1 MSAALAIRTTLPV
14 YGREM
19 SENVKKPLLAACRH
33 LLHPL
38 VRILLRHG
46 VSYGEF
52 SDSVRGAYLDIAAA
66 ELIPPGRPQSDARLG
81 ILTGISKE
89 EVHRIRAMDA
99 SDDSE
104 VGLNRIAR
112 VLQGWCQDPQYLGP
126 YGLPL
131 EIPFEGD
138 GISFEQL
145 VKNYAD
151 DVSPR
156 ALLDE
161 LLRVNAAR
169 ETDDG
174 YVRLL
179 NRTYVPTPLDPVG
192 LERLGNV
199 VNYFIDTVDFNLQ
212 KKRQGEGRFERYAIT
227 MEGLSPT
234 KFQAFDELIREKG
247 QELLEILDDWLGQNE
262 TKGGHKLPPSESIRT
277 GVGIFHFI
285 EKNPGIH
292 DDLDFV
298 VKTGAAGTQSPAN
311 IKGEQ
316 HDRED

>member
-1 MSAALAIRTTLPV
+1 
-14 YGREM
+14 M

-38 VRILLRHG
+38 IRILLRHG

-52 SDSVRGAYLDIAAA
+52 SDSVRGAYIDIARA
-66 ELIPPGRPQSDARLG
+66 ELIPPGRPHTDARLG

-89 EVHRIRAMDA
+89 EVHRVRALDEK
-99 SDDSE
+99 DEPE
-104 VGLNRIAR
+104 VDLNRIAR
-112 VLQGWCQDPQYLGP
+112 LLQGWCQDPAYLGP

-131 EIPFEGD
+131 EIPFEGE
-138 GISFEQL
+138 GISFEQI
-145 VKNYAD
+145 VKTYTDSTN
-151 DVSPR
+151 PR
-156 ALLDE
+156 ALLNE

-174 YVRLL
+174 YVRLI

-212 KKRQGEGRFERYAIT
+212 KTKQGSGRFERYAIT
-227 MEGLSPT
+227 MQGLSPS
-234 KFQAFDELIREKG
+234 KFRAFDELIREKG

-262 TKGGHKLPPSESIRT
+262 IKGGHKLPPTESIRT

-285 EKNPGIH
+285 EKSPGTHEELDSIVASGLADGLAPA
-292 DDLDFV
+292 DDNR
-298 VKTGAAGTQSPAN
+298 GT
-311 IKGEQ
+311 K
-316 HDRED
+316 

>member
-1 MSAALAIRTTLPV
+1 
-14 YGREM
+14 M
-19 SENVKKPLLAACRH
+19 SENVKKPLLTACRH

-52 SDSVRGAYLDIAAA
+52 SDSVRGAYIDIAGA
-66 ELIPPGRPQSDARLG
+66 ELIPLGRPHTDSRLG
-81 ILTGISKE
+81 ILTGISRE
-89 EVHRIRAMDA
+89 DVHRIRALDEIEG
-99 SDDSE
+99 SE

-112 VLQGWCQDPQYLGP
+112 VLQGWSQDPEYLGP

-131 EIPFEGD
+131 EIPLDGD

-145 VKNYAD
+145 VKTYAD
-151 DVSPR
+151 DVTPR
-156 ALLDE
+156 SLLDE
-161 LLRVNAAR
+161 LLRVNAAL

-179 NRTYVPTPLDPVG
+179 NRTYLPTPLDPVG

-212 KKRQGEGRFERYAIT
+212 KKKQGEGRFERYAIT

-262 TKGGHKLPPSESIRT
+262 IKGGHKLQPNESIRT
-277 GVGIFHFI
+277 GVGIFHFV
-285 EKNPGIH
+285 ETNPEINEELVFIPGTG
-292 DDLDFV
+292 V
-298 VKTGAAGTQSPAN
+298 VPAADS
-311 IKGEQ
+311 I
-316 HDRED
+316 R

>member
-1 MSAALAIRTTLPV
+1 MSAALAIWNAQAE
-14 YGREM
+14 YGLGM

-52 SDSVRGAYLDIAAA
+52 SDSVRAAYIDIAKA
-66 ELIPPGRPQSDARLG
+66 ELIPPGRPHSDARLA

-89 EVHRIRAMDA
+89 EVHRVRAMDQ
-99 SDDSE
+99 DEDSE
-104 VGLNRIAR
+104 VDLNRIAR
-112 VLQGWCQDPQYLGP
+112 VLQGWCQDPAYLGP

-145 VKNYAD
+145 AKTYTD
-151 DVSPR
+151 GSSPR

-174 YVRLL
+174 YVRLI

-212 KKRQGEGRFERYAIT
+212 KKKQGSGRFERYAIT
-227 MEGLSPT
+227 MEGLSPS
-234 KFQAFDELIREKG
+234 KFRAFDELIREKG

-262 TKGGHKLPPSESIRT
+262 IKGGHKLPPTESIRT

-285 EKNPGIH
+285 EKNPGTH
-292 DDLDFV
+292 EELDLVVMSGTADEVPSADD
-298 VKTGAAGTQSPAN
+298 KRGTT
-311 IKGEQ
+311 
-316 HDRED
+316 

>member
-1 MSAALAIRTTLPV
+1 
-14 YGREM
+14 M

-46 VSYGEF
+46 ISFGEF
-52 SDSVRGAYLDIAAA
+52 ADSARGAYIDVAAA
-66 ELIPPGRPQSDARLG
+66 ELVPPGRPHTDARLG
-81 ILTGISKE
+81 LLTGLTGR
-89 EVHRIRAMDA
+89 EVHRIRTADA
-99 SDDSE
+99 NDDSE

-131 EIPFEGD
+131 EIPVAGD

-145 VKNYAD
+145 VARYAG
-151 DVSPR
+151 DVIPR
-156 ALLDE
+156 ALLEE
-161 LLRVNAAR
+161 LVRVEAAR

-179 NRTYVPTPLDPVG
+179 NRTYLPSPLDPVG

-212 KKRQGEGRFERYAIT
+212 KKKQGEGRFERYAIT
-227 MEGLSPT
+227 MEGLSAQD
-234 KFQAFDELIREKG
+234 FMAFDALIREKG
-247 QELLEILDDWLGQNE
+247 QEFLETIDDWLGQHE
-262 TKGGHKLPPSESIRT
+262 ISGGHRLPPTESIRT
-277 GVGIFHFI
+277 GIGIFHFI
-285 EKNPGIH
+285 EKSPIT
-292 DDLDFV
+292 DDDSF
-298 VKTGAAGTQSPAN
+298 G
-311 IKGEQ
+311 
-316 HDRED
+316 

>member
-1 MSAALAIRTTLPV
+1 
-14 YGREM
+14 M
-19 SENVKKPLLAACRH
+19 SENVKKPLLTACRH

-52 SDSVRGAYLDIAAA
+52 SDSVRGAYIDIAGA
-66 ELIPPGRPQSDARLG
+66 ELIPLGRPHTDSRLG
-81 ILTGISKE
+81 ILTGISRE
-89 EVHRIRAMDA
+89 DVHRIRALDEIEG
-99 SDDSE
+99 SE

-112 VLQGWCQDPQYLGP
+112 VLQGWSQDPEYLGP

-131 EIPFEGD
+131 EIPLDGD

-145 VKNYAD
+145 VKTYAD
-151 DVSPR
+151 DVTPR
-156 ALLDE
+156 SLLDE
-161 LLRVNAAR
+161 LLRVNAAL

-179 NRTYVPTPLDPVG
+179 NRTYLPTPLDPVG

-212 KKRQGEGRFERYAIT
+212 KKKQGEGRFERYAIT

-262 TKGGHKLPPSESIRT
+262 IKGGHKLQPNESIRT
-277 GVGIFHFI
+277 GVGIFHFV
-285 EKNPGIH
+285 ETNPEINEELVFIPGTG
-292 DDLDFV
+292 V
-298 VKTGAAGTQSPAN
+298 VPASDS
-311 IKGEQ
+311 I
-316 HDRED
+316 R

>member
-1 MSAALAIRTTLPV
+1 
-14 YGREM
+14 M
-19 SENVKKPLLAACRH
+19 SENVKKSLLAACRH

-52 SDSVRGAYLDIAAA
+52 SDSVRGAYIDIAQN
-66 ELIPPGRPQSDARLG
+66 ELVPPDRPQTDARIA
-81 ILTGISKE
+81 ILTGLTKR
-89 EVHRIRAMDA
+89 EVVRIRASDGAEDDA
-99 SDDSE
+99 

-112 VLQGWCQDPQYLGP
+112 VLQGWSQDPEYLGP

-131 EIPFEGD
+131 EVPIVGET
-138 GISFEQL
+138 ISFEDL
-145 VKNYAD
+145 VRRYAG
-151 DVSPR
+151 DVPAR
-156 ALLDE
+156 ALLEE
-161 LLRVNAAR
+161 LVRVNAAL

-179 NRTYVPTPLDPVG
+179 NRTYLPSPLDPVG

-227 MEGLSPT
+227 MEGLTPRA
-234 KFQAFDELIREKG
+234 FQDFDALIREKG

-262 TKGGHKLPPSESIRT
+262 TPGGNKLPTSEAIKT
-277 GVGIFHFI
+277 GIGIFHFI
-285 EKNPGIH
+285 EKSP
-292 DDLDFV
+292 
-298 VKTGAAGTQSPAN
+298 SPAN
-311 IKGEQ
+311 QEQ
-316 HDRED
+316 IDFQS

>member
-1 MSAALAIRTTLPV
+1 
-14 YGREM
+14 M
-19 SENVKKPLLAACRH
+19 SENVKRPLLAACRH

-46 VSYGEF
+46 VLYGEF
-52 SDSVRGAYLDIAAA
+52 ADAVRGAYIDIAKADLVPA
-66 ELIPPGRPQSDARLG
+66 GRPHTDSRLA
-81 ILTGISKE
+81 ILTGIGKD
-89 EVHRIRAMDA
+89 EVHRVRALDEG
-99 SDDSE
+99 SDSA

-112 VLQGWCQDPQYLGP
+112 VLQGWSQDPEYLGP

-131 EIPFEGD
+131 EIPLQGD

-145 VKNYAD
+145 VKTYAD
-151 DVSPR
+151 DVTPR

-161 LLRVNAAR
+161 LLRVNAAH

-174 YVRLL
+174 YVRLI

-212 KKRQGEGRFERYAIT
+212 KRKQGEGRFERYAIT
-227 MEGLSPT
+227 MQGLSPPNF
-234 KFQAFDELIREKG
+234 KRFDKLVREKG

-262 TKGGHKLPPSESIRT
+262 IKGGHKLSTTESIRT
-277 GVGIFHFI
+277 GVGIFHFV
-285 EKNPGIH
+285 EKNPTIGS
-292 DDLDFV
+292 DDHLV
-298 VKTGAAGTQSPAN
+298 TGTGASGNT
-311 IKGEQ
+311 EQ
-316 HDRED
+316 TRD

>member
-1 MSAALAIRTTLPV
+1 MSAALATWNAQAE
-14 YGREM
+14 YGLEM

-52 SDSVRGAYLDIAAA
+52 SDSVRGAYIDIAKA
-66 ELIPPGRPQSDARLG
+66 ELIPPGRPHSDARLG

-89 EVHRIRAMDA
+89 EVHRIRAMDEE
-99 SDDSE
+99 DDSE

-112 VLQGWCQDPQYLGP
+112 ALQGWCQDPAYLGP

-131 EIPFEGD
+131 EIPFEGE

-145 VKNYAD
+145 VKTYTDSTN
-151 DVSPR
+151 PR

-174 YVRLL
+174 YVRLI

-212 KKRQGEGRFERYAIT
+212 KKKQGSGRFERYAIT
-227 MEGLSPT
+227 MEGLSPS
-234 KFQAFDELIREKG
+234 KFTAFDELIREKG

-262 TKGGHKLPPSESIRT
+262 IKGGHKLPPSESIRT

-285 EKNPGIH
+285 EKNPGTH
-292 DDLDFV
+292 EELDLLV
-298 VKTGAAGTQSPAN
+298 MAGTADGNPSTDD
-311 IKGEQ
+311 KRGTT
-316 HDRED
+316 

>member
-1 MSAALAIRTTLPV
+1 MSAALAIWNAQAE
-14 YGREM
+14 YGLGM

-52 SDSVRGAYLDIAAA
+52 SDSVRGAYIDIAKA
-66 ELIPPGRPQSDARLG
+66 ELIPPGRPHSDARLA

-89 EVHRIRAMDA
+89 EVHRVRAMDEE
-99 SDDSE
+99 DDSE

-112 VLQGWCQDPQYLGP
+112 VLQGWCQDPAYLGP

-131 EIPFEGD
+131 EIPFEGE
-138 GISFEQL
+138 GLSFEQL
-145 VKNYAD
+145 VKTYTDSTN
-151 DVSPR
+151 PR

-169 ETDDG
+169 ETVDG
-174 YVRLL
+174 YVRLI

-212 KKRQGEGRFERYAIT
+212 KKKQGAGRFERYAIT
-227 MEGLSPT
+227 MEGLSPS
-234 KFQAFDELIREKG
+234 KFTAFDELIREKG

-262 TKGGHKLPPSESIRT
+262 IKGGHKLPPTESIRT

-285 EKNPGIH
+285 EKNPGTH
-292 DDLDFV
+292 EELDLVVMTGTADGTPPADD
-298 VKTGAAGTQSPAN
+298 KRGTT
-311 IKGEQ
+311 
-316 HDRED
+316 